1 MKRVRVLTLAL
12 FLGDV
17 ISFVQRNYTGIDAS
31 GQRQPEP

>member
-17 ISFVQRNYTGIDAS
+17 ISLVQRNCSGIDAS
-31 GQRQPEP
+31 G